1 MPNVLVSTGFVDERE
16 VMELAPVIER
26 LGFDGITVPDHLF
39 HPHHEEGHYPYSKDG
54 KPPFRLDTPW
64 PDGLTLLAAVGSV
77 TERLRLITS
86 VLILPLRHPVTL
98 AKAAATTARL
108 SGGRLTIGMGVGW
121 MREEFEALGVDFTT
135 RGRRANEMIPALR
148 ALWRKGPTEHH
159 GEFFSFGPLFME
171 PVPPPIPIVV
181 GGASD
186 AAFQR
191 AARLGDGY
199 LMPRHQLDEV
209 PGLLR
214 RLRAALADAGR
225 DERDFEIIVP
235 CVDGTPTAIESLVE
249 HGVDTIVVVPWPFGG
264 RQTTSLQDKIAHLER
279 YAETVLE
286 RVRGLSPAG

>member
-39 HPHHEEGHYPYSKDG
+39 HPHHEEGHYPYSEDG
-54 KPPFRLDTPW
+54 TPPFRIDTPW
-64 PDGLTLLAAVGSV
+64 PDGLTLLAAVGTV

-98 AKAAATTARL
+98 AKAAATTARI
-108 SGGRLTIGMGVGW
+108 SGGRLTLGIGVGW
-121 MREEFEALGVDFTT
+121 MREEFEALAIDFTT

-148 ALWRKGPTEHH
+148 ALWQKGPTEHH
-159 GEFFSFGPLFME
+159 GEFFAFGPLIME
-171 PVPPPIPIVV
+171 PVPPSIPIVV

-186 AAFQR
+186 AAFRR

-199 LMPRHQLDEV
+199 LMPRHPLDQV
-209 PGLLR
+209 PALLQ
-214 RLRAALADAGR
+214 RLRTALADAGR

-235 CVDGTPTAIESLVE
+235 CVDGSATAIASLVE
-249 HGVDTIVVVPWPFGG
+249 QGVDSVVVVPWPFGG
-264 RQTTSLQDKIAHLER
+264 HQTTPVQEKIACLER
-279 YAETVLE
+279 YAETVLAP
-286 RVRGLSPAG
+286 VRELSPAG